1 MSRFL
6 TCEARNS
13 KDDTMIDPF
22 VNSCFLTNQLMSL
35 EEEHYIYERQR
46 LTQLSIYKFLKRLE
60 IPEFD
65 VDKFVLSSLKP
76 LSLGIAISGGGYRS
90 FLNGAGL
97 LMAFDDRSYNSTL
110 PGHLG
115 GLLQSTSYISAISG
129 GSWILMSTIL
139 GDYSPMEKIRNE
151 WLMSEPLLEGIPN
164 FKQVEVNRKDVQM
177 LPVSF
182 KDDDGDFYE
191 KLHRIGKRDLI
202 EEQQDYNITEDSDDQ
217 FDIFE
222 TFYQNLEL
230 LRQLEEDDEFDNKK
244 IVKREKKLSTDV
256 WFEGFKTFFREM
268 FNKKEEPR
276 VSATS
281 VLPNIELTSDLSLKN
296 LKKTF
301 NFYKNLHLEVRAK
314 KSAGF
319 PVSFT
324 DYWGRALS
332 RKIFPKNARGP
343 DKTFSSVQ
351 TLPSFKKFY
360 QPLPIIVSNLR
371 EPGVGKT
378 SVDSDVFEFT
388 PFEFGSWD
396 LKVFMNLKYL
406 GSLLCGG
413 NPVFHITKKVIC
425 FTNFDNAGFIT
436 GTSSSLFNNVL
447 IYVWQ
452 LAANSTKD
460 KYRAIKAVLN
470 TFGLTSQQ
478 NGIDPKKHPDYA
490 LYTPNPFYKFGGENK
505 SAIFN
510 NKHLYM
516 VDGGEDGQN
525 IPLQPLLQKS
535 RQVDLIFALDSTSD
549 INGWPNGSILQ
560 NTFTRYNHI
569 NHVGTTITID
579 GIPTT
584 INLFPE
590 IPSPKRFV
598 AKKLNTKPTFFGCYL
613 SKFPKKSLN
622 LNEGLIN
629 EYLPPIIGYFA
640 NTNHTY
646 NSNISTFQLTY
657 TDDEIS
663 GVVEN
668 AYNIMTYSNS
678 SLDPDY
684 YKCIGCIMIKRE
696 YDRKSRGLGLIN
708 DMETPSFCGKCY
720 KKYCYN

>member
-1 MSRFL
+1 MSSD
-6 TCEARNS
+6 E
-13 KDDTMIDPF
+13 
-22 VNSCFLTNQLMSL
+22 Q
-35 EEEHYIYERQR
+35 HYINERQR
-46 LTQLSIYKFLKRLE
+46 LTQISIHKFLKRLD
-60 IPEFD
+60 IPDFD
-65 VDKFVLSSLKP
+65 ADKFVLSSLKP
-76 LSLGIAISGGGYRS
+76 ISLGIAISGGGYRS
-90 FLNGAGL
+90 FLNGAGA
-97 LMAFDDRSYNSTL
+97 LMAFDDRSYNSTM

-129 GSWILMSTIL
+129 GSWILMSTVL
-139 GDYSPMEKIRNE
+139 SDYQPMEKLRSE
-151 WLMSEPLLEGIPN
+151 WRMSDPLLEGIPN
-164 FKQVEVNRKDVQM
+164 LKQMEVSREDVQV
-177 LPVSF
+177 LPISF
-182 KDDDGDFYE
+182 KDDDGGFYE
-191 KLHRIGKRDLI
+191 RLHTIGKREFV
-202 EEQQDYNITEDSDDQ
+202 EEQENYNSSMGQSDDT
-217 FDIFE
+217 FDDVFE
-222 TFYQNLEL
+222 TFYQNLEV
-230 LRQLEEDDEFDNKK
+230 LRELGNAEYDDDEQHMRLVRRD
-244 IVKREKKLSTDV
+244 KKLSTDD
-256 WFEGFKTFFREM
+256 WFEGFKTFFKDM
-268 FNKKEEPR
+268 FNKKEEPKI
-276 VSATS
+276 SATS
-281 VLPNIELTSDLSLKN
+281 ILPNIELSSELSMKN
-296 LKKTF
+296 LKRIF
-301 NFYKNLHLEVRAK
+301 NFYKNLHVEVRAK

-332 RKIFPKNARGP
+332 RKIFPKTARGP

-351 TLPSFKKFY
+351 DLPSFKKFY

-413 NPVFHITKKVIC
+413 QPVFHITKNPIC

-490 LYTPNPFYKFGGENK
+490 LYTPNPFYKFGNNNK
-505 SAIFN
+505 SEIYN

-525 IPLQPLLQKS
+525 IPLQPFLQKD
-535 RQVDLIFALDSTSD
+535 RQVDLVLALDSTSD
-549 INGWPNGSILQ
+549 LNGWPNGSILL
-560 NTFTRYNHI
+560 NTFERYNHPE
-569 NHVGTTITID
+569 HVGTTVTID

-598 AKKLNTKPTFFGCYL
+598 AKQLNTRPIFFGCYL
-613 SKFPKKSLN
+613 SKFPRRTLN
-622 LNEGLIN
+622 LNNTLIN

-640 NTNHTY
+640 NTKHSFQ
-646 NSNISTFQLTY
+646 SNTSTFQLTY

-663 GVVEN
+663 KVVEN

-678 SLDPDY
+678 TVDPEY

-696 YDRKSRGLGLIN
+696 YDRKTRGLSLIN

-720 KKYCYN
+720 KRYCYN